1 MNKLRKWLVIFLAVF
16 VTLLGIGASTT
27 TVQAKELQNVLTDI
41 NLWDVNNGKH
51 LTVDSSGS
59 YRLTKN
65 VAYRFES
72 SFDLSK
78 YDGNLADGDYFTFTI
93 PEPITVDNTS
103 FDLKDKETGVVVGTA
118 VVTSNGEGQ
127 GGTVRITL
135 KDLQEYLK
143 KKGGSQIQGVKGTF
157 YTDFKVSQVVD
168 GKTIIYPSTET
179 SKTITHSI
187 SVKEQTTPD
196 YTEGIKKE
204 NFVKIGGVMQKEHW
218 DSLKLN
224 KSGEYIH
231 NWVLRVNTNQS
242 SYDLITLKDVIPDD
256 SAPMQFIPEKVKVLA
271 GNFNS
276 TLNLTG
282 STVLEEGK
290 DYTIEYN
297 SAYTSYTLK
306 LLNTASRM
314 AANGKVAAYNVYYS
328 TTSPANGTDVINELS
343 MKGGETDLT
352 TSTERQNTV
361 HRVARSTKITTGG
374 SIQLETGYRIT
385 LYKQDAET
393 AVLLNGVEFEITSP
407 SGQKEIVKIEK
418 GGVAQSK
425 VYTAEEV
432 AKGKFTI
439 VEVKAPKGYVLDKTP
454 IEVTVG
460 KDGVIRTVKNTKEK
474 ISISVSKAWEDAN
487 NQDGKRPDSIT
498 VQLLANGQEVAGKTL
513 ILNSEN
519 KWKAT
524 FENLNKYTDQGTEI
538 MYSLKEL
545 EVPEGYQSKVTGDM
559 ASGFII
565 TNTYP
570 PATTEV
576 SGKKT
581 WDDADNQDGK
591 RPEKLNVKLL
601 KTVGGQTTE
610 VTTKEI
616 SSKDDWNYSFSN
628 LPQFENGQAII
639 YTVDE
644 ELPEGYTK
652 TVDGY
657 NLINTY
663 SPEVTEVS
671 GTKTWDDADNQDGK
685 RPEKL
690 NVKLLKTVE
699 GQTTEVTTK
708 EISSK
713 DDWNYSFSNLPQFE
727 NGQAIIYTVDEEL
740 PEGYT
745 KTVDG
750 YNLINT
756 YSPEVTE
763 VSGTKTWDDADNQD
777 GKRPEK
783 LNVKLLK
790 TVEGQTTE
798 VTTKEISSKD
808 DWNYS
813 FSNLPQFENG
823 QAITYTVDEE
833 LPEGYTKT
841 VDGYNLI
848 NTYSPEVT
856 EVSGTKTWDD
866 ADNQDG
872 KRPDAITVHLLANG
886 QKVASKIVTATD
898 NWTYSFKNLV
908 KYEAGKLVAYTISE
922 EAVPSY
928 HTTVDGYYLTNSYSP
943 EMIDVT
949 VQKKWED
956 GDNQDGKRPS
966 EITVYLLA
974 NGERVD
980 SQTIQADIDGNWNTT
995 FSNRPKYAKGQLIR
1009 YTVEEEAVV
1018 EYRTIIEG
1026 FTIINSYRP
1035 KEINYRITKKWADNG
1050 NQDGKRPTSITVSLY
1065 KSVAGSEPVAV
1076 TGKTLTL
1083 TAENQTDTDTWVG
1096 SFTNL
1101 PQFEKGQEISYSVR
1115 EDDATMALLA
1125 ETGYLAKVE
1134 GQVITNSRTP
1144 EMIRLTGTKVWDDVN
1159 NQDGKRPTSIII
1171 VVKDG
1176 QGTEVERITVTPD
1189 EKGQWSFTSKE
1200 LPKYANGN
1208 EITYSVEEIVT
1219 KEYTSTIVA
1228 NGHSYT
1234 VTNSYTPKKISL
1246 KGSKIWNDGNDQDG
1260 IRPSSITVHLFA
1272 NGVDTGKTATASEA
1286 TGWNYSF
1293 EGLDQYQNGQVIQYT
1308 VQEDAVPGYTTQID
1322 GTLITNSYV
1331 PKETPPGT
1339 QLDKSTTKRALPATN
1354 STTSLGL
1361 IVIGLSLLV
1370 GVGIYLMKQRK

>member
-727 NGQAIIYTVDEEL
+727 NGQAI
-740 PEGYT
+740 
-745 KTVDG
+745 
-750 YNLINT
+750 
-756 YSPEVTE
+756 
-763 VSGTKTWDDADNQD
+763 
-777 GKRPEK
+777 
-783 LNVKLLK
+783 
-790 TVEGQTTE
+790 
-798 VTTKEISSKD
+798 
-808 DWNYS
+808 
-813 FSNLPQFENG
+813 
-823 QAITYTVDEE
+823 TYTVDEE